1 VTARPETG
9 TVTYEVVAADAFDM
23 LIDDLGALLADAVE
37 AGAAVN
43 FVQPFSPGD
52 GAAWWRS
59 RAADVRGGTIRP
71 VVARLAERVVG
82 VVLLVLSRNP
92 NSPHRAEVMK
102 VLVHRAARGR
112 GIATGLM
119 RALESLART
128 EGRWLLILDTQQGSD
143 AERLYRRLGWREFGV
158 VPDHSLRAD
167 SSAYVPT
174 TFFYKDLREGAG

>member
-1 VTARPETG
+1 VTAGPETG
-9 TVTYEVVAADAFDM
+9 TVTYEVVAPDAFDE
-23 LIDDLGALLADAVE
+23 LIDDLGALLADAVDS
-37 AGAAVN
+37 GAAVN
-43 FVQPFSPGD
+43 FVQPFLAAD
-52 GAAWWRS
+52 GVAWWRS

-71 VVARLAERVVG
+71 VVARLGERVVG
-82 VVLLVLSRNP
+82 VVLLVFSRNS

-102 VLVHRAARGR
+102 VLVQRSARGR

-119 RALESLART
+119 GALESLARA
-128 EGRWLLILDTQQGSD
+128 EGRWLLILDTQQGSE